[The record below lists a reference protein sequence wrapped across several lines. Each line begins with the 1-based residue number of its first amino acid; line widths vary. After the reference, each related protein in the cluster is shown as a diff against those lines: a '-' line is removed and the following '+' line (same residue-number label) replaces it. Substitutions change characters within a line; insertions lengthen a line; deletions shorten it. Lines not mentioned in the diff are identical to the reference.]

1 MAKTYT
7 KAQKQ
12 KIEEL
17 LELGNLNG
25 ALCTEIPHDLE
36 DNPTRFQAEAEK
48 VVSRNNTNS
57 YIVFGK
63 DRMGDVFSG
72 FGGRGMPNSNS
83 IDLVAGMGSSFE
95 PIGKRTLTK
104 NDVVDPN
111 PFTDAA
117 RVYISQRTDLDGH
130 FGITEGEI
138 YPLDSQQGVSG
149 IAMKA
154 DSVLVLGR
162 RNIKIKAGQSH
173 GEGLPVGGEKDA
185 HGTNLP
191 DARIDLIA
199 DAPLEPM
206 VRGDKL
212 VECIKGIYSQIQD
225 NRTLIAQLIAQLLK
239 LRTALMLHTHPSAG
253 FVAFPSPELMGA
265 NVGEIPRDIEQLTIA
280 INDMMAAAVEEMNCV
295 IVPNKDKYILS
306 KNVFTS

>member
-1 MAKTYT
+1 MTP
-7 KAQKQ
+7 
-12 KIEEL
+12 EEL

-25 ALCTEIPHDLE
+25 AMCTEVPHEKE

-48 VVSRNNTNS
+48 IISRNNSNS
-57 YIVFGK
+57 YLVFGK

-72 FGGRGMPNSNS
+72 FGGKGYPDSNS
-83 IDLVAGMGSSFE
+83 IDLVVGMGQTTE
-95 PIGKRTLTK
+95 GKTLTK
-104 NDVVDPN
+104 NNVVDPN
-111 PFTDAA
+111 PFVDSA
-117 RVYISQRTDLDGH
+117 RIYISQRTNLDGH

-149 IAMKA
+149 AAMKA

-162 RNIKIKAGQSH
+162 RNVKIKAGQSH
-173 GEGLPVGGEKDA
+173 GEGLPSGGEKDSL
-185 HGTNLP
+185 GTRLP

-212 VECIKGIYSQIQD
+212 VECVKGIYGQIND
-225 NRTLIAQLIAQLLK
+225 NRLLIVQLITQLLK
-239 LRTALMLHTHPSAG
+239 LRVALMLHVHPLAVP
-253 FVAFPSPELMGA
+253 FATFPSPDLIGS
-265 NVGEIPRDIEQLTIA
+265 NVNEIPKDIEQLTIA
-280 INDMMAAAVEEMNCV
+280 INDMMASAVEELNCV
-295 IVPNKDKYILS
+295 VIPNKGKYILS